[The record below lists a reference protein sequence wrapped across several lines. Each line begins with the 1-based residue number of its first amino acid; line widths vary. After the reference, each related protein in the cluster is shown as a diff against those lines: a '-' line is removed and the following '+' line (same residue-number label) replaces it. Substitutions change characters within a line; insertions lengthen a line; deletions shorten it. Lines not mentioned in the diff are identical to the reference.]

1 MKDVKH
7 CCGCGACVQ
16 ACPVGCITFERDAEG
31 FEYPRVKLEEC
42 TDCGRCERVCPMLH
56 PNDPAAPLSAQGVIH
71 SDTTVRL
78 GSSSGGVFHALA
90 TAVLREGGVVVGAM
104 FDEHHTLCQQ
114 ATDNTDDL
122 PRLRGSKY
130 IQSSNHE
137 AFQQVR
143 EALKQERRV
152 FFVGTPCQV
161 AGLRRYL
168 GQDNPLLLTADF
180 FCHGVPSPLV
190 WQRFLDEVL
199 ASHHLRHEDIAH
211 ISFRH
216 KSGGWREYRMTLTLK
231 DGREIGIPRR
241 KNAYQRAFD
250 ENLSLRPSCYECP
263 VRGGR
268 NQSDL
273 TLADFWDIAHV
284 RPSVDDNKG
293 VSLVLCHTT
302 KGIEAL
308 QQPCLQRFDT
318 DLEAALRHNPAYHA
332 TRTSPHPQRTH
343 FFTQLATAENVTQL
357 IEQELHLPLL
367 QRLRKEINLRKY
379 LLKQH
384 LMRLM
389 TWK

>member
-1 MKDVKH
+1 MKEVKL

-31 FEYPRVKLEEC
+31 FEYPHADAEQC

-56 PNDPAAPLSAQGVIH
+56 PNEAAAPLSAQGVLH
-71 SDTTVRL
+71 SDTAVRL

-90 TAVLREGGVVVGAM
+90 TAVLQEGGVVVGAM
-104 FDEHHTLCQQ
+104 FDERHTLCQQ
-114 ATDNTDDL
+114 ATDNPEDL
-122 PRLRGSKY
+122 PRLCGSKY

-143 EALKQERRV
+143 EALRAGRRAL
-152 FFVGTPCQV
+152 FVGTPCQV

-190 WQRFLDEVL
+190 WQRFLDEVRS
-199 ASHHLRHEDIAH
+199 SHHLQHEDIAH

-216 KSGGWREYRMTLTLK
+216 KGHGWREYHMVLALR

-268 NQSDL
+268 SHSDL
-273 TLADFWDIAHV
+273 TLADFWDIAQV
-284 RPSVDDNKG
+284 RPAVDDNKG
-293 VSLVLCHTT
+293 VSLVLCHTP

-308 QQPCLQRFDT
+308 QLPSLQRFDT

-332 TRTSPHPQRTH
+332 THTTPHPKRAH
-343 FFTQLATAENVTQL
+343 FFAQLATTESVTRL

-367 QRLRKEINLRKY
+367 QRLRKEFNLRKY

-389 TWK
+389 S